1 MEALW
6 KEMEAQLKPLE
17 GFVKGFET
25 RKAAGS
31 MDGDEK
37 GFALFLICRFPFG
50 RRKSHI
56 TSSIR

>member
-31 MDGDEK
+31 MDATK
-37 GFALFLICRFPFG
+37 KVSLF
-50 RRKSHI
+50 S
-56 TSSIR
+56 

>member
-25 RKAAGS
+25 RKAAVWTATKKVS
-31 MDGDEK
+31 
-37 GFALFLICRFPFG
+37 LF
-50 RRKSHI
+50 S
-56 TSSIR
+56 